1 MLFFVQNFI
10 FIEINKIVDFC
21 LFRMYCI
28 SVVGQCGGK
37 VMEYIDNIP
46 IYLQIK
52 EILYHKIITHEYE
65 LGSQLPSVRQL
76 AVQFTANS
84 NTVQKALKEMTEEN
98 IIAPQRGKGNFITS
112 DETIIGKLRDRI
124 VKSTLDETYDKLH
137 ALKMSDDEIISS
149 FIDYVKQRDDDHE

>member
-1 MLFFVQNFI
+1 
-10 FIEINKIVDFC
+10 
-21 LFRMYCI
+21 MYCI

>member
-1 MLFFVQNFI
+1 
-10 FIEINKIVDFC
+10 
-21 LFRMYCI
+21 
-28 SVVGQCGGK
+28 
-37 VMEYIDNIP
+37 MEYIDNIP

>member
-10 FIEINKIVDFC
+10 FIEINKIVDFY

-28 SVVGQCGGK
+28 GVVGQCGGK